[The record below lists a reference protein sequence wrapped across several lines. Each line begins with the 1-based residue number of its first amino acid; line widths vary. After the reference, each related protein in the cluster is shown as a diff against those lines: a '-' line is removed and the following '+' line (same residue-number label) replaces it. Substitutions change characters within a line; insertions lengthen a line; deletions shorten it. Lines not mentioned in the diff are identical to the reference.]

1 MLILQVVIINCLRVA
16 WLSYNNVKHFWGVVD
31 YKWAPVGS
39 IAVSFLA
46 LVCITL
52 GMQAW
57 ICKSKRYLLG
67 MQLTTHVLFTS
78 SLALGL
84 ISYML
89 PSQVSEQVRAHHMM
103 TVLPLP
109 SCAAHAEMDGHAGT
123 WRCYRRCV
131 MLMKTC

>member
-1 MLILQVVIINCLRVA
+1 MFHRPGYQAWKAHCCLLALQVVIVNCLRVA
-16 WLSYNNVKHFWGVVD
+16 WLSYSNVKHFWGVVD
-31 YKWAPVGS
+31 YKWAPAGS
-39 IAVSFLA
+39 IFVSFLA

-89 PSQVSEQVRAHHMM
+89 PSQVSEQVRVHHMM
-103 TVLPLP
+103 MLLQVLSSAPAQP
-109 SCAAHAEMDGHAGT
+109 I
-123 WRCYRRCV
+123 
-131 MLMKTC
+131 